1 VIIQKEAGVMKRVF
15 LLSSHPL
22 FGQGVESLLRQETG
36 LDIVGRETDV
46 EKAIERI
53 KELRPDVVIVDCAEP
68 ACDAMSVLMRIWR
81 EGLETKVLGLNLQD
95 NTLCVYRGE
104 QRVVKEMQYLIEAIE
119 YNPLPAERR

>member
-1 VIIQKEAGVMKRVF
+1 MKRVF

-22 FGQGVESLLRQETG
+22 FGPGVESLLRQETG

-53 KELRPDVVIVDCAEP
+53 RELRPDVVIVDCAEP
-68 ACDAMSVLMRIWR
+68 ACDAISVLMRIWR

-104 QRVVKEMQYLIEAIE
+104 QRIVKEVKDLVEAVE
-119 YNPLPAERR
+119 SNLFYEERG